1 MDLGGYKTCMRRPFL
16 VITILGAIAA
26 AVLGILRREPLYYAQ
41 MGAGDLLDGRFP
53 GRYLAASIDEVN
65 LAPAVSRLRDR
76 AAGDREPSE
85 ALALIE
91 MRAAGVLSTRPD
103 PNIISLEY
111 QELLKQYPNSPLVHY
126 RYGAWLLT
134 RLQCLA
140 AEKRRALSTSAAQKP
155 GGRKSVKDDLEAV
168 DLVRRARMELFAAAQ
183 ADQHNS
189 LPLYEIAYS
198 YLAFGDTGEAALWLE
213 KAMDAPEFDAGDD
226 VVIAGCA
233 KAVMHCKAPALEG
246 LISTYRVARYAPSY
260 LAARMETLVSG
271 LLSDKVR
278 AGYVGPGRDYLD
290 YLVGFED
297 LTVKLFESAEVLR
310 QSQASLV
317 TAGILWRKVAG
328 EAASKGDK
336 ELSAI
341 ARSRLA
347 EASYRYLLV
356 GWRRATVGLP
366 PQQGIVN
373 LDIPLDL
380 RLPFSATAG
389 RIAGVLFVLVIVLA
403 LPALV
408 LAGAAIR
415 VKALRQ
421 VVLSLVTLAVFAA
434 LGYSASFYS
443 TFRERSRTAAGLE
456 KRLRLLCDTPKML
469 RSEGEP
475 QGPADFRSDVA
486 KAMLPITNY
495 TLQAGRVLAYIGTRD
510 CYEDLIDALTDP
522 NVGRPSEVISVLRE
536 ETGQDFGYSRNASR
550 KARDEAIRAW
560 RTWWH
565 SKRDSFPDAPT
576 CPAVAARGA

>member
-1 MDLGGYKTCMRRPFL
+1 MRRPFL

-26 AVLGILRREPLYYAQ
+26 AVLGILRREPLYFAQ
-41 MGAGDLLDGRFP
+41 MGAGDLVDGRFP
-53 GRYLAASIDEVN
+53 EQYLAASIDEVN
-65 LAPAVSRLRDR
+65 LAPAVSRLRGR
-76 AAGDREPSE
+76 AAGDRQPSE
-85 ALALIE
+85 ALALVE
-91 MRAAGVLSTRPD
+91 MQAAGVLSAYPD
-103 PNIISLEY
+103 PNIISLAY
-111 QELLKQYPNSPLVHY
+111 QELLEQYPQSPLIHY

-134 RLQCLA
+134 RLQCVA
-140 AEKRRALSTSAAQKP
+140 AEKRRASIASPVREP
-155 GGRKSVKDDLEAV
+155 GGARKPVGEDLEAV
-168 DLVRRARMELFAAAQ
+168 DLARRARMELFAAAQ

-198 YLAFGDTGEAALWLE
+198 YIAFGDTDEATGWLE
-213 KAMDAPEFDAGDD
+213 RAVDAPEFDAGDD

-233 KAVMHCKAPALEG
+233 KAVTRCKAPPLEG

-260 LAARMETLVSG
+260 LAGRMETLVSG

-278 AGYVGPGRDYLD
+278 AEYVGSEYDYLD

-317 TAGILWRKVAG
+317 TAGILWRKVAA
-328 EAASKGDK
+328 EAASKGD
-336 ELSAI
+336 ERLRAA

-356 GWRRATVGLP
+356 GWRRAAAGLP
-366 PQQGIVN
+366 PQQGIVD

-380 RLPFSATAG
+380 RLPFSKWAG
-389 RIAGVLFVLVIVLA
+389 RIAGALFVLVVVLV

-408 LAGAAIR
+408 LGVAAIR

-421 VVLSLVTLAVFAA
+421 LALSLATLAVFAA

-443 TFRERSRTAAGLE
+443 TFRERQTTATGLE
-456 KRLRLLCDTPKML
+456 KRLRLLCETPEIL
-469 RSEGEP
+469 RAEGEP

-486 KAMLPITNY
+486 KTMLPITNY

-510 CYEDLIDALTDP
+510 CYEELIDALTDP
-522 NVGRPSEVISVLRE
+522 NVGRPSEVISILRE
-536 ETGQDFGYSRNASR
+536 ETGQDFGYSRAASR
-550 KARDEAIRAW
+550 EVRDEAIRAW

-565 SKRDSFPDAPT
+565 SKRDSFPEAPT
-576 CPAVAARGA
+576 CPAVTARGE